1 MIEKLSLDQLH
12 RVSVEEF
19 RSLPKLPL
27 VICLDN
33 IRSAMNV
40 GSFFRTADAFL
51 VERLILGG
59 YTATPPHK
67 EITKTAIG
75 ATDSVEWV
83 HDEYIVGSLQEYKNL
98 GYQIAAVEQT
108 TNSIPLQEVK
118 IRDGAKLVLVFGNEV
133 SGVQDEILRMADFV
147 IEVPQFGT
155 KHSLNVA
162 VCGGIVMW
170 HCFQSMR
177 F

>member
-1 MIEKLSLDQLH
+1 
-12 RVSVEEF
+12 
-19 RSLPKLPL
+19 
-27 VICLDN
+27 
-33 IRSAMNV
+33 MNV

-59 YTATPPHK
+59 FTATPPHK

-75 ATDSVEWV
+75 ATESVEWV
-83 HDEYIVGSLQEYKNL
+83 HEEDIVLSLLTLKEM

-118 IRDGAKLVLVFGNEV
+118 IHGGDKLVLVFGNEV
-133 SGVQDEILRMADFV
+133 SGVQDDILGIADFV